1 MCLKASRVVVAALLG
16 SLLVPIAGITA
27 PQILPTAAAATT
39 GSLTVTSD
47 GGATNNP
54 CGTSKGDNQLGV
66 TLPSGKAISDSSA
79 YTIETWVKS
88 DSSTNS
94 GRQCAQMAFSDS
106 LWGTTDSWN
115 QRTGDNSST
124 WGAYYGY
131 SGGTIVIR
139 CGLTESDS
147 QSLCKSVDFSA
158 GSWTHVAIQKSVV
171 AGVIRMTLFIN
182 GVVVV
187 SRNVTGQSNSTLL
200 RYAKI
205 GTFGSSNTGKASYG
219 QIRVT
224 AGSLYPTD
232 GASSFS
238 PTYDFSSTVSGG
250 TVSSGATVVALFK
263 PQTDSTTSNLL
274 DLTGNGSTVVSQV
287 SDANVTATSD
297 FASPPAPAFSYT
309 SSSITTIAG
318 TAITSDNPIS
328 TGGDIN
334 TYSVSP
340 ALPTGLSLDAT
351 SGSISGTPTSYSPTT
366 TYVVTGTQASSG
378 LTTTANVT
386 ITVNK
391 PPTSVSIALANGTV
405 QVGVIDTVTAT
416 ASVAGTV
423 SFQTDLGTISGCSS
437 VATTLSSPFTATCA
451 WNPTTIYYTM
461 NATLTPTSSL
471 LAKSTSTPALT
482 NIRGSLSL
490 TSTGS
495 HVFADNSGNTSTN
508 NALILNFPSGTG
520 LITGQ
525 NFTIETWV
533 KSSTSNLTMQLGAI
547 YGDSFYL
554 DRGQGIQIYN
564 SGTAINGYAA
574 TGYMGTITPTTP
586 VTAATWQNVVFQRNY
601 VAGQATQSFDTLF
614 INGQMVAQW
623 ADGGFLTQYPN
634 GGKST
639 GIKIGPFGGVTLIG
653 PTQVLADTS
662 LYPVSGF
669 SPSTTYSLG
678 SNTIAL
684 FQPSSTSC
692 GSAVV
697 APSTVTASYQT
708 TTSSCTSDYPTAT
721 PVIASVVADSGP
733 AAGGNAVVINGS
745 NFVGLS
751 SVKFGTNILSASNYA
766 VNSFG
771 TQITATVPSGSAGV
785 VDVTVV
791 TTLGGTSA
799 LSSTDR
805 YTYLSTPTISGLSP
819 TSGSTQGGG
828 SVVITGTGFT
838 SASSVLFGS
847 VAASSFTVNSSTQI
861 TASAPAGSAGTVHI
875 QITAPGGTTVST
887 SADQYTYT
895 GAVTVTGISPTSG
908 ATAGGT
914 SVIITG
920 TNFTSVTAVK
930 FGTTTA
936 SSYTVNSSTQ
946 ITAVSPAGTAGAVD
960 VTVTSGGTT
969 SATSSA
975 DLFTYTAAVTI
986 TGISPSYGPVA
997 GGTSVVVTGTNFT
1010 GATAVK
1016 FGTVAATSYI
1026 VNSSTQIT
1034 AVAPAGTAGTVDIAV
1049 TAGTTSGVVNA
1060 DKFTYFALPTVTG
1073 IGTTVGLTSGGT
1085 SVVITG
1091 TNFTN
1096 TSTVLFGGTSA
1107 ASVTYNSATQLTVI
1121 SPAGSG
1127 VVDVLVTTVGG
1138 TSATSAADRFTYYGA
1153 PTITGITP
1161 TSGPASGAT
1170 SVVIAGTNFTGATAV
1185 KFGATNATSFNV
1197 DSASQITAVAPAG
1210 TGSVDVTVVNPATT
1224 SAISLYGKY
1233 NYVAVPTITAIS
1245 VSTGTVTGGTAVT
1258 VTGTGLSNLLSTGG
1272 VLFGSLAAQSVIP
1285 IDSTHIQ
1292 VVSPATTTLGD
1303 VHIIL
1308 TNASGA
1314 STQSAADL
1322 FTYTQ
1327 GVLTLTFGTAPTG
1340 LVYGEAVGTHSV
1352 TATSSPASTGTI
1364 VFATTNST
1372 VCSVNSS
1379 TGALTVLTA
1388 GTCTITANNSGTTN
1402 YLAAPQVSQTITVA
1416 KASPLLSSF
1425 SIANQSF
1432 GGSPLTLTAP
1442 TVSSSIPGSFTYT
1455 SATTSVATIS
1465 GANLSSVGIG
1475 TSIIT
1480 ALFTPTD
1487 TTNYNTASITAT
1499 VTVGKSSTLTITFG
1513 TAPTG
1518 VSYAEPA
1525 GTHSVTATSSPSS
1538 TGTIIFAST
1547 TPSICSVNASTGSLT
1562 IIALGT
1568 CTITANNAGTANYS
1582 AALQISQDLVVGQ
1595 SSALNL
1601 TFGAA
1606 PTGVT
1611 YGESV
1616 GTHSVTATSSPASTG
1631 TITFASTTSTVCT
1644 VNSSSG
1650 ALTILA
1656 SGTCTITANDSGTTN
1671 YLAAAQI
1678 TQNITVGKAGTLSI
1692 AFGTAPAGLTYGEAA
1707 GTHSVTATSS
1717 PASTG
1722 TIVFASTTPSVCTVN
1737 ASSGAITVLIAG
1749 TCTITADNSGT
1760 ANYSAATRV
1769 TQNLTVAKATP
1780 TLSGFTIV
1788 SQLFGSSPITLTAPT
1803 ITPSIPGTFTYTS
1816 GTTSVATISGTTLTI
1831 VATGSSII
1839 TALFTPT
1846 DTANHNTATTTAT
1859 ETVGQADQVITDAS
1873 VIPVTGAL
1881 SSTYTPTVTAP
1892 GGTVTRTLDA
1902 ASIGCTIA
1910 GGVITITGTGDC
1922 IINFNQAG
1930 NASYKAAPMVQQTL
1944 HILAMTCSVSGSF
1957 YVTGTEIP
1965 EFAGKNCKGTV
1976 TIPNGII
1983 KVVKFAFA
1991 FGESGSSSDANRD
2004 LTAVVFQ
2011 GNTLYNIDQG
2021 AFSSL
2026 GLSTVTIPAS
2036 VHDVGQFAFRNNPLT
2051 SATVL
2056 GGAYPDGTYLG
2067 LGVFSN
2073 QAYLLGANGQGVPLT
2088 LTLGSGQIHIQD
2100 YFGST
2105 TTFQAIDF
2113 GSAITEIGQNAFNQ
2127 NGIGAGWVPVFP
2139 TTIKTFGPGAF
2150 SQSPNLKVIR
2160 FGSSSMLGITAISA
2174 TAFDQGS
2181 LTSVQDC
2188 EAPSA
2193 TTILHTYLRTYQPQ
2207 ALIWCNAVVP
2217 NAPTTLVATAGNG
2230 QVALS
2235 WAAGISQNEAPTY
2248 DYTIQYSSN
2257 GGTSWSTFSHTAST
2271 ATSITV
2277 NGLANGTTYLF
2288 KVAAVNLIGT
2298 GSFTS
2303 TVQGKPLGLSF
2314 TPLFD
2319 TPVSTVNGFTVNVSN
2334 YDGAYVWQN
2343 AIVTAGSG
2351 TISIGTAANG
2361 KLPLTVTGMAPGDV
2375 SSISIT
2381 ALRQNFS
2388 DGIAYASGKALEAAL
2403 TPVIG
2408 NVVAT
2413 TGGFRATITNFD
2425 STFQWSAQSTLGN
2438 AAMSGTGDIVVTGV
2452 NPQTQVTLTVG
2463 TSRTGYAPGNASTT
2477 VTTLQLLQ
2485 VIYNGNGATGGS
2497 APVDSNQYASSATA
2511 VVLANPAQG
2520 GFSLSGNNLVGWTLN
2535 SGGTGQVYQAGN
2547 SLQLGSASVTLYA
2560 KWSKI
2565 QYTVTYYPNGG
2576 TGSVPTDLTTYT
2588 IGESVPIYG
2597 NTGPLS
2603 RIGYSFAGWGYNST
2617 ETDQIFQSGQGYTVG
2632 ANNVTFYA
2640 VWSANTYTVTYD
2652 SNGATGSPSK
2662 ATDSYTT
2669 ASTAITLATV
2679 GSMAKTGYNF
2689 AGWGLAASST
2699 PVADGYTVAANTR
2712 LYAQWN
2718 IASFAV
2724 TYLAG
2729 TNGSGNVPTQNAVNY
2744 GANFTVAPSAG
2755 LSATDGTYT
2764 YAFVSWMDGA
2774 GATYAPGQSYI
2785 MGAAPV
2791 TLTAQ
2796 WTRIYNVK
2804 YSFNG
2809 GSVSTPIPD
2818 QQKVSG
2824 DIITVSSVIPTRAG
2838 YTFTTWQ
2845 DQGGRSAAA
2854 SSSYT
2859 VSDNHYLL
2867 YAQWTPVSYTVTYD
2881 SNGGGTNPTER
2892 THVIGEIFTLAS
2904 APTKTGYDFAYWSDG
2919 GSTHYNAGG
2928 TYLVGTQNIALQA
2941 QWTPQVYVITYD
2953 FNGGTGNPISPTN
2966 YTFGTPAATLPSAGI
2981 TRQDYT
2987 FSGWSSSAT
2996 ASTGVLNFTP
3006 SGNIQLHAVW
3016 VTSIYRLTFDAG
3028 SGFSDT
3034 ATAKVTI
3041 GQAIALPSATR
3052 ANYTLLGWSTQQSG
3066 GTARA
3071 AGSSFT
3077 PSAEATLFA
3086 QWTLQIFTV
3095 TFDGNHGTPSQT
3107 SATMTYGS
3115 STPIALPSATRSN
3128 YVFNGWYSDPSAG
3141 YLIGA
3146 ASANYS
3152 PTSSMT
3158 AFAHWIQGSLN
3169 GMGAATQIAQV
3180 TVHAGIDS
3188 SFTAGSNGS
3197 TVSVNYLADSLPDGT
3212 VITAYLENSTAR
3224 VTPLLSSAANT
3235 ILSLIIAWVAPDG
3248 TVPRT
3253 AAGKPISMSVANSSI
3268 TAGSKVYGLLG
3279 NSPTLLGIATV
3290 DGIVTVEINED
3301 PAVVVAIVVPDA
3313 PTAVTAVAI
3322 DQSSATISW
3331 TEPAHNGGSQIT
3343 GYSATSSGGQG
3354 CTSATTSCVISG
3366 LTAGTAYTF
3375 TVTATNAIGTSV
3387 ASAQT
3392 ASFIIAAPTPP
3403 APTPPAPTPSTPTP
3417 TPTPSTPTPTPTPS
3431 TPTPAPITVAPDN
3444 SAAIAAA
3451 KEKEAARIAA
3461 EEKSIAE
3468 AKALAEAKAA
3478 SDAAALLAAQAQAAA
3493 ELQAARDKAEAD
3505 AQAASDAAAKAQAD
3519 ADAKVAAE
3527 AKALA
3532 DAAIAAQLAAKKITP
3547 DVTLYSIKANLT
3559 LSTFDMSYLKKY
3571 LSTLK
3576 SNASIICIGYTY
3588 TQSASLAKATVLAKK
3603 QASAVCAIIKKVR
3616 PSLNTSILIRPAVS
3630 APPAAEGAKWV
3641 AVSYRV
3647 DGYQPLPIAAQY
3659 QNLQSG
3665 LTFGIYQPT
3674 YTAGLTL
3681 KSLAITKCGGSGSYG
3696 VTASYLLGKKSILL
3710 TEYSST
3716 TPCPLT
3722 QALIKGAK
3730 RTVITKAG
3738 VGGSPGTQLAL
3749 ITVGLT
3755 STEISTVMKKSIR
3768 VSIK

>member
-1 MCLKASRVVVAALLG
+1 M
-16 SLLVPIAGITA
+16 
-27 PQILPTAAAATT
+27 
-39 GSLTVTSD
+39 
-47 GGATNNP
+47 
-54 CGTSKGDNQLGV
+54 
-66 TLPSGKAISDSSA
+66 
-79 YTIETWVKS
+79 
-88 DSSTNS
+88 
-94 GRQCAQMAFSDS
+94 
-106 LWGTTDSWN
+106 
-115 QRTGDNSST
+115 
-124 WGAYYGY
+124 
-131 SGGTIVIR
+131 
-139 CGLTESDS
+139 
-147 QSLCKSVDFSA
+147 
-158 GSWTHVAIQKSVV
+158 
-171 AGVIRMTLFIN
+171 
-182 GVVVV
+182 
-187 SRNVTGQSNSTLL
+187 
-200 RYAKI
+200 
-205 GTFGSSNTGKASYG
+205 
-219 QIRVT
+219 
-224 AGSLYPTD
+224 
-232 GASSFS
+232 
-238 PTYDFSSTVSGG
+238 
-250 TVSSGATVVALFK
+250 
-263 PQTDSTTSNLL
+263 
-274 DLTGNGSTVVSQV
+274 
-287 SDANVTATSD
+287 
-297 FASPPAPAFSYT
+297 
-309 SSSITTIAG
+309 
-318 TAITSDNPIS
+318 
-328 TGGDIN
+328 
-334 TYSVSP
+334 
-340 ALPTGLSLDAT
+340 
-351 SGSISGTPTSYSPTT
+351 
-366 TYVVTGTQASSG
+366 
-378 LTTTANVT
+378 
-386 ITVNK
+386 
-391 PPTSVSIALANGTV
+391 
-405 QVGVIDTVTAT
+405 
-416 ASVAGTV
+416 
-423 SFQTDLGTISGCSS
+423 
-437 VATTLSSPFTATCA
+437 
-451 WNPTTIYYTM
+451 
-461 NATLTPTSSL
+461 
-471 LAKSTSTPALT
+471 
-482 NIRGSLSL
+482 
-490 TSTGS
+490 
-495 HVFADNSGNTSTN
+495 
-508 NALILNFPSGTG
+508 
-520 LITGQ
+520 
-525 NFTIETWV
+525 
-533 KSSTSNLTMQLGAI
+533 
-547 YGDSFYL
+547 
-554 DRGQGIQIYN
+554 
-564 SGTAINGYAA
+564 
-574 TGYMGTITPTTP
+574 
-586 VTAATWQNVVFQRNY
+586 
-601 VAGQATQSFDTLF
+601 
-614 INGQMVAQW
+614 
-623 ADGGFLTQYPN
+623 
-634 GGKST
+634 
-639 GIKIGPFGGVTLIG
+639 
-653 PTQVLADTS
+653 
-662 LYPVSGF
+662 
-669 SPSTTYSLG
+669 
-678 SNTIAL
+678 
-684 FQPSSTSC
+684 
-692 GSAVV
+692 
-697 APSTVTASYQT
+697 
-708 TTSSCTSDYPTAT
+708 
-721 PVIASVVADSGP
+721 
-733 AAGGNAVVINGS
+733 
-745 NFVGLS
+745 
-751 SVKFGTNILSASNYA
+751 
-766 VNSFG
+766 
-771 TQITATVPSGSAGV
+771 
-785 VDVTVV
+785 
-791 TTLGGTSA
+791 
-799 LSSTDR
+799 
-805 YTYLSTPTISGLSP
+805 
-819 TSGSTQGGG
+819 
-828 SVVITGTGFT
+828 
-838 SASSVLFGS
+838 
-847 VAASSFTVNSSTQI
+847 
-861 TASAPAGSAGTVHI
+861 
-875 QITAPGGTTVST
+875 
-887 SADQYTYT
+887 
-895 GAVTVTGISPTSG
+895 
-908 ATAGGT
+908 
-914 SVIITG
+914 
-920 TNFTSVTAVK
+920 
-930 FGTTTA
+930 
-936 SSYTVNSSTQ
+936 
-946 ITAVSPAGTAGAVD
+946 
-960 VTVTSGGTT
+960 
-969 SATSSA
+969 
-975 DLFTYTAAVTI
+975 
-986 TGISPSYGPVA
+986 
-997 GGTSVVVTGTNFT
+997 
-1010 GATAVK
+1010 
-1016 FGTVAATSYI
+1016 
-1026 VNSSTQIT
+1026 
-1034 AVAPAGTAGTVDIAV
+1034 
-1049 TAGTTSGVVNA
+1049 
-1060 DKFTYFALPTVTG
+1060 
-1073 IGTTVGLTSGGT
+1073 
-1085 SVVITG
+1085 
-1091 TNFTN
+1091 
-1096 TSTVLFGGTSA
+1096 
-1107 ASVTYNSATQLTVI
+1107 
-1121 SPAGSG
+1121 
-1127 VVDVLVTTVGG
+1127 
-1138 TSATSAADRFTYYGA
+1138 
-1153 PTITGITP
+1153 
-1161 TSGPASGAT
+1161 
-1170 SVVIAGTNFTGATAV
+1170 
-1185 KFGATNATSFNV
+1185 
-1197 DSASQITAVAPAG
+1197 
-1210 TGSVDVTVVNPATT
+1210 
-1224 SAISLYGKY
+1224 
-1233 NYVAVPTITAIS
+1233 
-1245 VSTGTVTGGTAVT
+1245 
-1258 VTGTGLSNLLSTGG
+1258 
-1272 VLFGSLAAQSVIP
+1272 
-1285 IDSTHIQ
+1285 
-1292 VVSPATTTLGD
+1292 
-1303 VHIIL
+1303 
-1308 TNASGA
+1308 
-1314 STQSAADL
+1314 
-1322 FTYTQ
+1322 
-1327 GVLTLTFGTAPTG
+1327 
-1340 LVYGEAVGTHSV
+1340 
-1352 TATSSPASTGTI
+1352 
-1364 VFATTNST
+1364 
-1372 VCSVNSS
+1372 
-1379 TGALTVLTA
+1379 
-1388 GTCTITANNSGTTN
+1388 
-1402 YLAAPQVSQTITVA
+1402 
-1416 KASPLLSSF
+1416 
-1425 SIANQSF
+1425 
-1432 GGSPLTLTAP
+1432 
-1442 TVSSSIPGSFTYT
+1442 
-1455 SATTSVATIS
+1455 
-1465 GANLSSVGIG
+1465 
-1475 TSIIT
+1475 
-1480 ALFTPTD
+1480 
-1487 TTNYNTASITAT
+1487 
-1499 VTVGKSSTLTITFG
+1499 
-1513 TAPTG
+1513 
-1518 VSYAEPA
+1518 
-1525 GTHSVTATSSPSS
+1525 
-1538 TGTIIFAST
+1538 
-1547 TPSICSVNASTGSLT
+1547 
-1562 IIALGT
+1562 
-1568 CTITANNAGTANYS
+1568 
-1582 AALQISQDLVVGQ
+1582 
-1595 SSALNL
+1595 
-1601 TFGAA
+1601 
-1606 PTGVT
+1606 
-1611 YGESV
+1611 
-1616 GTHSVTATSSPASTG
+1616 
-1631 TITFASTTSTVCT
+1631 
-1644 VNSSSG
+1644 
-1650 ALTILA
+1650 
-1656 SGTCTITANDSGTTN
+1656 
-1671 YLAAAQI
+1671 
-1678 TQNITVGKAGTLSI
+1678 
-1692 AFGTAPAGLTYGEAA
+1692 
-1707 GTHSVTATSS
+1707 
-1717 PASTG
+1717 
-1722 TIVFASTTPSVCTVN
+1722 
-1737 ASSGAITVLIAG
+1737 LIAG

-1780 TLSGFTIV
+1780 TLSGFTIA

-1846 DTANHNTATTTAT
+1846 DTANYNTATTTAT

-1873 VIPVTGAL
+1873 VIPVTDAL
-1881 SSTYTPTVTAP
+1881 GSTYTPTVTAP

-2150 SQSPNLKVIR
+2150 SQSPNLQVIR

-2257 GGTSWSTFSHTAST
+2257 GGTSWRTFSHTAST

-2351 TISIGTAANG
+2351 TVSIGTAANG
-2361 KLPLTVTGMAPGDV
+2361 KLPLTVTGMASGDV

-2381 ALRQNFS
+2381 ASRQNFS

-2438 AAMSGTGDIVVTGV
+2438 AAISGTGDIVVTGV

-2463 TSRTGYAPGNASTT
+2463 TSRTGYAPGSASTT

-2511 VVLANPAQG
+2511 VVLANPAQS

-2774 GATYAPGQSYI
+2774 GATYAPGQSYL

-3077 PSAEATLFA
+3077 PSADATLFA

-3188 SFTAGSNGS
+3188 SFTAGSNVS

-3235 ILSLIIAWVAPDG
+3235 ILSLIVAWVAPDG

-3253 AAGKPISMSVANSSI
+3253 AAGKPISLSVANSSI

-3290 DGIVTVEINED
+3290 DGIVTVDINED

-3403 APTPPAPTPSTPTP
+3403 APTPP
-3417 TPTPSTPTPTPTPS
+3417 
-3431 TPTPAPITVAPDN
+3431 DN

-3527 AKALA
+3527 AKAIA
-3532 DAAIAAQLAAKKITP
+3532 DAAIAEQLAAKRITP

-3755 STEISTVMKKSIR
+3755 STEISTVMKKFIR